1 MGNERGRIQK
11 QEPKKQAGIAACLF
25 FVLCFSLLL
34 GCGQT
39 PEEQNSK
46 DTGEKTGTGFVV
58 TGPESFDSADTAILT
73 GKDTEERTVT
83 FYNLS
88 VEKYYTLS
96 YDGTT
101 SYFDKYGSAISL
113 EQLLPGQLVDLTF
126 LKDKKHL
133 TTMSQAKDAWVI
145 EDTTNF
151 VFDFV
156 KNEVTVGA
164 DIYKLDKGTHF
175 FTEEGIPLQKEDIS
189 ASDVLSLYGIDTT
202 VYGVLEKKGHG
213 YLRLA
218 NDSYFIDGWIEIGS
232 SLIQKIVP
240 DMRLSLTEGSYQVTV
255 SHNGSSGVKEV
266 VINRGAETILD
277 VGDIE
282 IVLPQEGRVT
292 FLLTPG
298 DAKLYVDGEL
308 TDVSYPIS
316 LEYGLHQLILKA
328 DGYQTQTRYIR
339 VGEESATVE
348 ISLETE
354 PETESESET
363 EEQTGYKV
371 YIDAPKEVEVYVDG
385 SFVGLSP
392 CSFDKVAGEHV
403 IILKKTGYTTKSYT
417 ITVDEAKKDVSF
429 SFAELEKP
437 SSTTQDTTELI
448 GQIWDN
454 ILTE

>member
-1 MGNERGRIQK
+1 MRNEGGRKQK
-11 QEPKKQAGIAACLF
+11 QENKKQGRIAACLV

-39 PEEQNSK
+39 TEEQKPK
-46 DTGEKTGTGFVV
+46 DTDKKPGTGFVV
-58 TGPESFDSADTAILT
+58 TGPESYDSADTALLAK
-73 GKDTEERTVT
+73 KDTEERTVT
-83 FYNLS
+83 FYNLT

-101 SYFDKYGSAISL
+101 SYFDKYGSVASL
-113 EQLLPGQLVDLTF
+113 EQMLPGQLVDLTF

-156 KNEVTVGA
+156 KKEVMVGA
-164 DIYKLDKGTHF
+164 DIYKLDKGAHF
-175 FTEEGIPLQKEDIS
+175 YTDEGIPLQKEDIS

-202 VYGVLEKKGHG
+202 IYGVLEKKGHG
-213 YLRLA
+213 YLSLA
-218 NDSYFIDGWIEIGS
+218 NDSYFIDGWIEVGN
-232 SLIQKIVP
+232 SLIQKITP

-255 SHNGSSGVKEV
+255 SHNGSSGVREI
-266 VINRGAETILD
+266 VINRGTETILD

-282 IVLPQEGRVT
+282 IVLPEEGRVN
-292 FLLTPG
+292 FLLTPS

-308 TDVSYPIS
+308 TDVSYPVA
-316 LEYGLHQLILKA
+316 LEYGLHQLIVKA

-354 PETESESET
+354 KETESESET
-363 EEQTGYKV
+363 EEKTGYKV
-371 YIDAPKEVEVYVDG
+371 YIDAPKDVEVYVDG
-385 SFVGLSP
+385 SFTGLSP
-392 CSFDKVAGEHV
+392 CSFDKVAGDHV

-417 ITVDEAKKDVSF
+417 ITVDDAKKDVSY

-437 SSTTQDTTELI
+437 SSTTQDTNELI